1 MKIAIC
7 DDEKIYRDLME
18 SYIEAWAK
26 ERGRTAALFPFSN
39 GEELLKSREENSYD
53 VVLLDIQMPGI
64 DGMSIARRLR
74 EAGDETCLLFITGYE
89 EYMTEGYEVEA
100 FRYLLKPVKEE
111 KLWEALDRFC
121 LRKRKTPECL
131 VAETGEGRKRVA
143 VKEITFIEAFAHN
156 CELHTVKGGIE
167 VKTGISELEKQAK
180 EFGLP
185 LFRCH
190 RSYMV
195 NIAQV
200 TGIEKDAAVLADGG
214 RIPVSRRMYH
224 DLNQAFIRFFSRG
237 GNEWPH
243 G

>member
-26 ERGRTAALFPFSN
+26 ERGRTTALFPFSN

-89 EYMTEGYEVEA
+89 EYMAEGYEVEA

-224 DLNQAFIRFFSRG
+224 DLNQAFYPFFQQRRK
-237 GNEWPH
+237 
-243 G
+243 

>member
-1 MKIAIC
+1 MA
-7 DDEKIYRDLME
+7 
-18 SYIEAWAK
+18 
-26 ERGRTAALFPFSN
+26 
-39 GEELLKSREENSYD
+39 
-53 VVLLDIQMPGI
+53 
-64 DGMSIARRLR
+64 
-74 EAGDETCLLFITGYE
+74 
-89 EYMTEGYEVEA
+89 EGYEVEA